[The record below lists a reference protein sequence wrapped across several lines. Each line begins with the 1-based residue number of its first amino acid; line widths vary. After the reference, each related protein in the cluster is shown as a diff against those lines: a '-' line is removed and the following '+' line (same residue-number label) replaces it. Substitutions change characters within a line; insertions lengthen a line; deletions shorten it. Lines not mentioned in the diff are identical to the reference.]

1 MTTTVT
7 TDSADITGAF
17 PRRPRSGIVMGL
29 RAGQIAL
36 VAVAGVLTLIVL
48 FTSAFPAAL
57 RGMVLGIAGVLVLLA
72 VAVVDDRPAY
82 RWVVARTSQALRRV
96 RGNTVVSRP
105 IHLGAAPVP
114 AVDRAVGLLPGRAA
128 SIQLYEHDGV
138 GYLYHPHQGT
148 LTGVIEVT
156 SPEFLLRDPADRNAR
171 VAGWGRVLAAA
182 TRTGTIRQVHL
193 LERSI
198 PDDGSSLTTYT
209 DTHLTTDPDYATLAD
224 TYRALTGHLR
234 GGADRHQSFLAVTI
248 DRASASPQIKAA
260 GGKITGLVTV
270 WQQEF
275 TLLAKMLPTAGLDIV
290 QALSARAIAEVIRT
304 GFDPSAALRIP
315 PDTGIDPGVAGPVG
329 GREEWSYLRTDGAFH
344 AVLWVAEWPNGQAA
358 ADFLWPV
365 IFPSGI
371 QRTLSL
377 FYRPFTRAQS
387 EAAIRAK
394 HSEIIQSSF
403 LKDKLGRV
411 ETLTDSK
418 ELTDVMA
425 RETELL
431 HGHGEV
437 SLLGMVTVSARS
449 LDELEAAITTVHA
462 AATQASMDLRRVA
475 GQQLQAFTAAALPL
489 GIQVVA

>member
-1 MTTTVT
+1 M
-7 TDSADITGAF
+7 
-17 PRRPRSGIVMGL
+17 
-29 RAGQIAL
+29 
-36 VAVAGVLTLIVL
+36 
-48 FTSAFPAAL
+48 
-57 RGMVLGIAGVLVLLA
+57 
-72 VAVVDDRPAY
+72 
-82 RWVVARTSQALRRV
+82 
-96 RGNTVVSRP
+96 
-105 IHLGAAPVP
+105 
-114 AVDRAVGLLPGRAA
+114 
-128 SIQLYEHDGV
+128 
-138 GYLYHPHQGT
+138 
-148 LTGVIEVT
+148 T

-171 VAGWGRVLAAA
+171 VTGWGRVLAAA
-182 TRTGTIRQVHL
+182 TRTGTIKQVHL

-209 DTHLTTDPDYATLAD
+209 DTHLSTDPDYGTLAD
-224 TYRALTGHLR
+224 TYRALTGNLR

-248 DRASASPQIKAA
+248 DRASAGPQIKAA

-275 TLLAKMLPTAGLDIV
+275 TLLAKMLPAAGLDVV
-290 QALSARAIAEVIRT
+290 QALGARSIAEVIRT
-304 GFDPSAALRIP
+304 AFDPSAALRIP
-315 PDTGIDPGVAGPVG
+315 PDTGIDPSVAGPVG

-418 ELTDVMA
+418 ELTDVLA

-431 HGHGEV
+431 RGHGEV
-437 SLLGMVTVSARS
+437 SLLGMVTVSAGS
-449 LDELEAAITTVHA
+449 LDELEAAITSVHA

>member
-1 MTTTVT
+1 MTSTLT
-7 TDSADITGAF
+7 TDTADLTGTF

-36 VAVAGVLTLIVL
+36 VAVAGIATLIALFSSTVPAGIRGVILGTAAVL
-48 FTSAFPAAL
+48 
-57 RGMVLGIAGVLVLLA
+57 ILLA

-82 RWVVARTSQALRRV
+82 RWVIARASHALRAV

-105 IHLGAAPVP
+105 IHVGAAPVP
-114 AVDRAVGLLPGRAA
+114 SVDRAVGLLPGRAA

-148 LTGVIEVT
+148 LTGVVEVT

-182 TRTGTIRQVHL
+182 TRTGTIAQVHL

-198 PDDGSSLTTYT
+198 PDDGSSMTTYT
-209 DTHLTTDPDYATLAD
+209 DTHLSSDPDDATLAG

-234 GGADRHQSFLAVTI
+234 GGADRHQSFLAITI
-248 DRASASPQIKAA
+248 ARAGAGPQIKAA
-260 GGKITGLVTV
+260 RGRITGLVAV

-275 TLLAKMLPTAGLDIV
+275 TLLAKMLPTAGLDVV
-290 QALSARAIAEVIRT
+290 QALSARGIAEVIRT
-304 GFDPSAALRIP
+304 GFDPATALRIP
-315 PDTGIDPGVAGPVG
+315 PDGGVDPAVAGPVG
-329 GREEWSYLRTDGAFH
+329 GREEWSYLRTDGSFH

-411 ETLTDSK
+411 ETLADSK

-431 HGHGEV
+431 RGHGEV
-437 SLLGMVTVSARS
+437 ALLGMVTVSAGT

-462 AATQASMDLRRVA
+462 AATQASMDLRRVT
-475 GQQLQAFTAAALPL
+475 GQQLQAFTAAAVPL
-489 GIQVVA
+489 GILVVA